1 MRQRSQNGGVI
12 KPPYIHPTGPGSNFL
27 FPNDQAW
34 SQDHLNFC
42 HGATGTIHSTGA
54 IPSTKEKDMCAIAGL
69 LFKNDVKRNFSMTTG
84 QALTEILDATLHR
97 GPDSAGWALY
107 REPLKDLFR
116 MRFLLSEPPRTKK
129 VMESGDI
136 DPESSQIHTIR
147 QELKSLNVTIVKE
160 TVEGGSLAIH
170 AACDEDILSLTRRI
184 EKKLTPISIGTRLD
198 IVKDVGVPRELD
210 KKYNISKFN
219 GSHGIAHIRLA
230 TESGVHADTAHPFWA
245 CGFADIATVHNGQ
258 ITNYWIMRRRL
269 ERKGMTFQ
277 TENDTELIAVY
288 LAYQMSRKASLED
301 ALKASLNDLDG
312 TFSYLVATKDAIG
325 YAKDK
330 LAAKPMVKYENDEM
344 IAISSEEVGLNRLFP
359 GQALETSE
367 PAPFSYGLWTRDN

>member
-1 MRQRSQNGGVI
+1 MQ
-12 KPPYIHPTGPGSNFL
+12 FL
-27 FPNDQAW
+27 D
-34 SQDHLNFC
+34 
-42 HGATGTIHSTGA
+42 STA
-54 IPSTKEKDMCAIAGL
+54 FALAKEKDMCAIAGL
-69 LFKNDVKRNFSMTTG
+69 LFKHNVKRNFAMTTG

-107 REPLKDLFR
+107 REPLKDLYR
-116 MRFLLSEPPRTKK
+116 MRFLL
-129 VMESGDI
+129 
-136 DPESSQIHTIR
+136 PESPGTPHGMKKDEGQEGTSKNDSTAYEIKTIR
-147 QELKSLNVTIVKE
+147 QELEALDVTIVKE
-160 TVEGGSLAIH
+160 GVEGCSLAIH
-170 AACDEDILSLTRRI
+170 AAYDGDILTLTRSI
-184 EKKLTPISIGTRLD
+184 EKKLTPISMGSRLD
-198 IVKDVGVPRELD
+198 IIKDVGVPRDLD
-210 KKYNISKFN
+210 KKYDISSFN

-230 TESGVHADTAHPFWA
+230 TESGVHPDTAHPFWA
-245 CGFADIATVHNGQ
+245 CGFEDIATVHNGQ

-269 ERKGMTFQ
+269 ERKGMAFQ

-288 LAYQMSRKASLED
+288 LAYQMSQKASLEE
-301 ALKASLNDLDG
+301 ALKASLDDLDG

-367 PAPFSYGLWTRDN
+367 PAPFTYGLWTRDN

>member
-1 MRQRSQNGGVI
+1 
-12 KPPYIHPTGPGSNFL
+12 
-27 FPNDQAW
+27 
-34 SQDHLNFC
+34 
-42 HGATGTIHSTGA
+42 
-54 IPSTKEKDMCAIAGL
+54 MCAIAGL
-69 LFKNDVKRNFSMTTG
+69 LFKHNVKRNFAMTTG

-107 REPLKDLFR
+107 RDPLKDLYR
-116 MRFLLSEPPRTKK
+116 MRFLL
-129 VMESGDI
+129 
-136 DPESSQIHTIR
+136 PESPGTAHAMGKDEGLEGTSENDSTAYQIKIIR
-147 QELKSLNVTIVKE
+147 QELEALDVTIVKE
-160 TVEGGSLAIH
+160 WVEGCSFAIH
-170 AACDEDILSLTRRI
+170 AAYDGDILTLTRSI
-184 EKKLTPISIGTRLD
+184 EKKLTPISMGSRLD
-198 IVKDVGVPRELD
+198 IVKDVGVPRDLD
-210 KKYNISKFN
+210 KKYDVSSFN

-230 TESGVHADTAHPFWA
+230 TESGVHPDTAHPFWA
-245 CGFADIATVHNGQ
+245 CGFENIATVHNGQ

-269 ERKGMTFQ
+269 ERKGMAFQ

-288 LAYQMSRKASLED
+288 LAYQMSQKASLKE
-301 ALKASLNDLDG
+301 ALKASLDDLDG

-367 PAPFSYGLWTRDN
+367 PAPFTYGLWTRDN

>member
-1 MRQRSQNGGVI
+1 
-12 KPPYIHPTGPGSNFL
+12 
-27 FPNDQAW
+27 
-34 SQDHLNFC
+34 
-42 HGATGTIHSTGA
+42 
-54 IPSTKEKDMCAIAGL
+54 MCAIAGL
-69 LFKNDVKRNFSMTTG
+69 LFKNTVKRNFAMTTG

-107 REPLKDLFR
+107 REPLENLFR
-116 MRFLLSEPPRTKK
+116 MRFLLPIFEEKSHAVDKIETRKGTNKTTAAY
-129 VMESGDI
+129 
-136 DPESSQIHTIR
+136 QINNIR
-147 QELKSLNVTIVKE
+147 QELESLGVTIVKE
-160 TVEGGSLAIH
+160 TIEGCSLAIH
-170 AACDEDILSLTRRI
+170 AAYDGDILSLTRSI
-184 EKKLTPISIGTRLD
+184 EKKLTPISMGTRLD
-198 IVKDVGVPRELD
+198 ILKDVGVPRELD
-210 KKYNISKFN
+210 KKYNISAFN

-230 TESGVHADTAHPFWA
+230 TESGVHPDTAHPFWA

-288 LAYQMSRKASLED
+288 LAYQMSRKASLEH
-301 ALKASLNDLDG
+301 ALKASLDDLDG

-359 GQALETSE
+359 GQALKTTE
-367 PAPFSYGLWTRDN
+367 PAPFTYGLWTRNS